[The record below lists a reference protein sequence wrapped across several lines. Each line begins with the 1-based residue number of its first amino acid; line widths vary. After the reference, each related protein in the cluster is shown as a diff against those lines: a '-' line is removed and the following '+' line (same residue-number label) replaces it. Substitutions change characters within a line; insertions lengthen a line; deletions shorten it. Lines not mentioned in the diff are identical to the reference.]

1 MEILEILRGVL
12 MYIFMFIAVF
22 GIPAAAV
29 VFFIIYLVKYK
40 KCSPEETDK
49 KKTFK
54 TCCITF
60 GVMGGTFIISVI
72 ALLLLFAAS
81 IAYM

>member
-1 MEILEILRGVL
+1 MDTLIGVL
-12 MYIFMFIAVF
+12 LYIFMFIAVF

-60 GVMGGTFIISVI
+60 GAMGGIFIISVI